1 MLMKAVFDDGSYIVG
16 ERKWWY
22 MNESSGTHH
31 LKVTKAY
38 GMIENGKNIDC
49 FIVGHKIA
57 IPIDKPK
64 YWVLDIIA

>member
-1 MLMKAVFDDGSYIVG
+1 
-16 ERKWWY
+16 